1 MSENTQQRET
11 KQIVLLSNFNLA
23 HHADLAVA
31 ILQSN
36 DIAAEVFNNSASS
49 LTPFTEGNHR
59 VFVPKDKYEEAVV
72 ILNNAKREG
81 SFLEDLA
88 TNTSSEAKAKD
99 IKYAAFVILMVILS
113 AIIFMRFF
121 SI

>member
-11 KQIVLLSNFNLA
+11 KQIVLLSNFNFA

-31 ILQSN
+31 ILQSH
-36 DIAAEVFNNSASS
+36 DIAAEVFNNSVGS

-72 ILNNAKREG
+72 ILNNAEKG
-81 SFLEDLA
+81 GKFLEDITKNQPKEIQIA
-88 TNTSSEAKAKD
+88 D
-99 IKYAAFVILMVILS
+99 IKYAAFVVLVIILS
-113 AIIFMRFF
+113 AIVLMKIFG
-121 SI
+121 I

>member
-1 MSENTQQRET
+1 MSESTQQRET

-31 ILQSN
+31 ILQSH

-59 VFVPKDKYEEAVV
+59 VFVPKDRYEEAVI
-72 ILNNAKREG
+72 ILNNAKKEG

-88 TNTSSEAKAKD
+88 TSSSNEAQAKE
-99 IKYAAFVILMVILS
+99 IKYAAFVTLVVIIS
-113 AIIFMRFF
+113 AILFMRVF